1 MAAPP
6 SIALAVRVAGLIG
19 RSGLG
24 TLPDLFNRRPGGET
38 GAFNPRRSILMA
50 DFKRF
55 DNATDNKD
63 GKIAE
68 KSSNGT
74 FFVDY
79 KRADDLRR
87 FMTPN
92 GKIQSRKK
100 TGLTAREQRM
110 VAQAIKRARYMALLP
125 YTSATL

>member
-1 MAAPP
+1 
-6 SIALAVRVAGLIG
+6 
-19 RSGLG
+19 
-24 TLPDLFNRRPGGET
+24 
-38 GAFNPRRSILMA
+38 MA
-50 DFKRF
+50 DFKKF
-55 DNATDNKD
+55 GVK
-63 GKIAE
+63 GQFKVAE
-68 KSSNGT
+68 KTSTGKN
-74 FFVDY
+74 VIDY

-92 GKIQSRKK
+92 GKIQGRKK

>member
-1 MAAPP
+1 MAEFKSFNTA
-6 SIALAVRVAGLIG
+6 SASGSDGADGG
-19 RSGLG
+19 R
-24 TLPDLFNRRPGGET
+24 P
-38 GAFNPRRSILMA
+38 
-50 DFKRF
+50 
-55 DNATDNKD
+55 

-68 KSSNGT
+68 KSSNGK

-92 GKIQSRKK
+92 GKMQGRKK

-125 YTSATL
+125 YTSATV